1 MSAATYLN
9 VYDRANRKK
18 TAVLHNAYN
27 VTETQELN
35 QIYHL
40 TFEIPAA
47 DEKVQYLQPFHYVR
61 WGEDG
66 QMYRIVKLTSSES
79 DIGTVKVECEHVI
92 ATLIDTVMFGNLTL
106 TGTTAAV
113 IKTILDKQTVSN
125 WVQGS
130 CALSGQFEYGWEQEN
145 LLNALYSVPKCF
157 ASPYMWDFDTSVYPW
172 KVSLKK
178 IVTTN
183 PVIPEFYIR
192 AKQNLLQQ
200 GATQINSEICTR
212 IYPLGY
218 GEGVNQLN
226 ISSVNDGV
234 PYLQNDTAIAQYGVI
249 EKVLVDRRF
258 ENAASLKAYAQTV
271 LDGLSVPAYSRSFDV
286 ADLYPITGMEIDNAQ
301 VGKICKMTGDG
312 TTAYITKT
320 VRVLDDPGNLQIELS
335 TKATDVASTIAD
347 LADRVRIESVY
358 SQGATQ
364 LYQHSK
370 DANAAPVV
378 DKNGT
383 IKNGKGMMLSLYF
396 PSEMRQINKVLL
408 KVQLKKFRSYSATT
422 DSYDGQS
429 VDLKVDVSG
438 AKTTSQTNTKTYTT
452 TEALP
457 AAQTTKMTAASGSNM
472 KTTDSGVTSG
482 QSSYS
487 TGGKHLSTSK
497 ASDEIWTDSEFDYA
511 YTGAFVHYY
520 PLQSMRESDKP
531 VTTGEVDD
539 GAGGHYHEITSMNF
553 PSIAISK
560 SQLRHTHNFSVDFG
574 THSHSFSIPSHSHSL
589 NISHQHSYSIAHTH
603 TFACPPH
610 THGIN
615 IPNLTGSVTI
625 PPHDHKILPG
635 IFESSETP
643 TKFYIYVGGKLKQTI
658 NATNWNGDISEWLLN
673 AQDKIQ
679 RDTWISLE
687 IVPDKLAYVVSS
699 VFVQGFVQS
708 RGDHTY

>member
-1 MSAATYLN
+1 MSSAIFLN
-9 VYDRANRKK
+9 VYDRSMKK
-18 TAVLHNAYN
+18 TAVLQNA
-27 VTETQELN
+27 VQITETQEIN

-40 TFEIPAA
+40 TFTMPST
-47 DEKVQYLQPFHYVR
+47 DEKVQYLQPFHFVR
-61 WGEDG
+61 WGETG
-66 QMYRIVKLTSSES
+66 QMYRIVKVKWSEA
-79 DIGTVKVECEHVI
+79 DVGTVSVDCEHVI
-92 ATLIDTVMFGNLTL
+92 TTLIDTIMFGSLTIGG
-106 TGTTAAV
+106 TGMETDKL
-113 IKTILDKQTVSN
+113 IKKLLEKQTTVL
-125 WVQGS
+125 WELGT
-130 CALSGQFEYGWEQEN
+130 CDLSGAFEYGFEQEN
-145 LLNALYSVPKCF
+145 LLNAVYSVPKCF
-157 ASPYMWDFDTSVYPW
+157 TTPYYWDFDTTGTKW
-172 KVSLKK
+172 KLHLRK
-178 IVTTN
+178 IKTSIN
-183 PVIPEFYIR
+183 PEYYIR
-192 AKQNLLQQ
+192 AKQNLLSQ
-200 GATQINSEICTR
+200 GSEQENSTICTR

-271 LDGLSVPAYSRSFDV
+271 LDGLSIPAYSRSFDV
-286 ADLYPITGMEIDNAQ
+286 ADLYPITGQEINNAR
-301 VGKICKMTGDG
+301 VGKICKLTEDG
-312 TTAYITKT
+312 TIAYITKT

-370 DANAAPVV
+370 DANAAPVLN
-378 DKNGT
+378 KNGT

-520 PLQSMRESDKP
+520 PLQSMSESDKP

-553 PSIAISK
+553 PSIAIPK

-615 IPNLTGSVTI
+615 IPNLSGSVTI

-635 IFESSETP
+635 IFEASETP
-643 TKFYIYVGGKLKQTI
+643 TKFYIYVGGKLRETI